1 MEPEAALVPVFL
13 LLLPIHHEDV
23 FAALDADFERV
34 ELREFKLLLNR
45 LLVPVVLVC
54 LIKYLLYDER
64 DERRCLVRL
73 LHERLAGLAA
83 LLKDTDKRVENWLEI
98 AERGFNFAEKAAAI
112 FAEAKENDDIETRKE
127 IFASLGSDLILKD
140 KILSIDW
147 DNLLFPIQ
155 TMAKEVRAVHAEL
168 EPVENPVNTT
178 DYSELYS
185 QNPILLRG

>member
-1 MEPEAALVPVFL
+1 MLCSFDHNPLTGEPSFTYTISHVRVIQIKSL
-13 LLLPIHHEDV
+13 LLLHAPQ
-23 FAALDADFERV
+23 ALARIWKQTLLAEKER
-34 ELREFKLLLNR
+34 
-45 LLVPVVLVC
+45 
-54 LIKYLLYDER
+54 
-64 DERRCLVRL
+64 
-73 LHERLAGLAA
+73 LAA

-98 AERGFNFAEKAAAI
+98 AERGFNFAEKAAAV

-155 TMAKEVRAVHAEL
+155 TMSKEVRVVHAEL
-168 EPVENPVNTT
+168 EPPKNLVNTT

-185 QNPILLRG
+185 QNPVLLHMLHEVRTYALVPQHGR